1 MNRRVTRWL
10 LALYPRAWRD
20 RYGAEVVSLTNEL
33 IRAGETTPLPAG
45 LNLVA
50 GAAVERARALAG
62 SRSALLVSSAAVIVA
77 LAGGAFAVTGSARPH
92 PAPHNLAGLSC
103 LTAPAI
109 HVSLSAGP
117 AARRPPPA
125 PPQFKSRFPASR
137 FPARRLRLIV
147 PAAVARRVT
156 IVSRLQVPVLRPAL
170 VRRVRP
176 PAPRSLRVV
185 TGGCPGPRMIQ
196 ALISGRPRTL
206 RARPPVPAA
215 TRVTR

>member
-20 RYGAEVVSLTNEL
+20 RYGAEVVSLTDEL

-62 SRSALLVSSAAVIVA
+62 SRSALLVSSAVVIVA
-77 LAGGAFAVTGSARPH
+77 LAGGAFAVTGSTRPH
-92 PAPHNLAGLSC
+92 PAPRSLASSNC
-103 LTAPAI
+103 LTAPAV

-117 AARRPPPA
+117 AARRQPPV
-125 PPQFKSRFPASR
+125 PPQFKIRLPG
-137 FPARRLRLIV
+137 RRLRMIV
-147 PAAVARRVT
+147 PSAVARRVT
-156 IVSRLQVPVLRPAL
+156 VVSRLHVPVLRPAL
-170 VRRVRP
+170 VRRARP
-176 PAPRSLRVV
+176 PAQRSLRVV
-185 TGGCPGPRMIQ
+185 TGGCLRPRMIQ

-206 RARPPVPAA
+206 RVRPPVPAA